1 MLLGISLGSAP
12 RRMLSEIEESEVVVE
27 GGAVVVAVEVFEMLI
42 IEINE
47 TWFVVAVISMDT

>member
-12 RRMLSEIEESEVVVE
+12 RRMLLEIEESEVVVE